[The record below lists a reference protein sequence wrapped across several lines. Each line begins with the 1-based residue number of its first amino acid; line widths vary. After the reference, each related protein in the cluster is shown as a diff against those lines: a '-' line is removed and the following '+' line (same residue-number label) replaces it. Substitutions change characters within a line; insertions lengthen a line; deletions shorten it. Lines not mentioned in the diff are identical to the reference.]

1 MDRLSARLPACND
14 PTRIFEGEV
23 VEAGIA
29 LHGLSSLM
37 MTCESTVTC
46 SQIAALIESIAV
58 RLDMAFDQF
67 QDEQAKMTPRPPA
80 FTIK

>member
-1 MDRLSARLPACND
+1 MYGLSARLPTHND

-46 SQIAALIESIAV
+46 SQIAALIESIV
-58 RLDMAFDQF
+58 SFR
-67 QDEQAKMTPRPPA
+67 QACLTGKNWG
-80 FTIK
+80 

>member
-1 MDRLSARLPACND
+1 MQGLSAQLPTYND
-14 PTRIFEGEV
+14 PTRAFEGEV

-46 SQIAALIESIAV
+46 SQIAALVESIAV
-58 RLDMAFDQF
+58 RLDKAFDQF
-67 QDEQAKMTPRPPA
+67 EDEQAEMAPRPPA
-80 FTIK
+80 FAIK

>member
-1 MDRLSARLPACND
+1 MYGLSARLPTHND

-46 SQIAALIESIAV
+46 YQIAALVESIAV
-58 RLDMAFDQF
+58 RLDKAFDQF
-67 QDEQAKMTPRPPA
+67 QDEQAKATPRPPA

>member
-1 MDRLSARLPACND
+1 MCGLSARLPACND
-14 PTRIFEGEV
+14 PTRAFEGEV

-46 SQIAALIESIAV
+46 SQIAALVESIAV
-58 RLDMAFDQF
+58 RLDKAFDQF
-67 QDEQAKMTPRPPA
+67 QDEQSKRDKRLKENA
-80 FTIK
+80 IK

>member
-1 MDRLSARLPACND
+1 MHRLSAQLPACND

-46 SQIAALIESIAV
+46 SQIAALVESIAV
-58 RLDMAFDQF
+58 RLDKAFDQF
-67 QDEQAKMTPRPPA
+67 QDEQLRRPRDHRHSP
-80 FTIK
+80 